1 MNNWKEVLMATNTD
15 RPEFQTVPAMDME
28 EYKGKIRAHR
38 LKILRR
44 TLIVFFLLAVL
55 LAGLWL
61 FMALRH
67 YEDFDVTDSVEQ
79 SDTAAT
85 TFTEFR
91 GNILKYSNDGALYAD
106 ADNNRIWNQTYEM
119 ANPTIDTCGNYLVV
133 YDKKGTDLYI
143 MTTEGLS
150 TKIETTRKIQMASIA
165 GQGTVAVLM
174 GDQSGSVLVLYDKNG
189 DELVNGAI
197 YGEDGGY
204 PVAIALSDDAVK
216 LAVAML
222 DISDGNVKTTVAFYN
237 FGSVG
242 ENEIDRIVSANS
254 FSDMVIP
261 EMDFVSK
268 DRMVAYGDSEIL
280 IFEGTQ
286 KPKLTQEIAL
296 SDQAKSIFHNEKYI
310 GVVYSNNDEQLTHH
324 VIIYDMHGTA
334 VMEKD
339 FDMEY
344 TQIGFL
350 SNSELC
356 ITNEHSCDI
365 YTARGIYK
373 FHYDFDEK
381 LYKIAAG
388 RMGLNYTVILEGV
401 TEKIRLK

>member
-1 MNNWKEVLMATNTD
+1 MATNTD

-189 DELVNGAI
+189 NELVNGAI

-222 DISDGNVKTTVAFYN
+222 DISVA
-237 FGSVG
+237 
-242 ENEIDRIVSANS
+242 
-254 FSDMVIP
+254 M
-261 EMDFVSK
+261 
-268 DRMVAYGDSEIL
+268 
-280 IFEGTQ
+280 
-286 KPKLTQEIAL
+286 
-296 SDQAKSIFHNEKYI
+296 
-310 GVVYSNNDEQLTHH
+310 
-324 VIIYDMHGTA
+324 
-334 VMEKD
+334 
-339 FDMEY
+339 
-344 TQIGFL
+344 
-350 SNSELC
+350 
-356 ITNEHSCDI
+356 
-365 YTARGIYK
+365 
-373 FHYDFDEK
+373 
-381 LYKIAAG
+381 
-388 RMGLNYTVILEGV
+388 
-401 TEKIRLK
+401 